1 MRCPSWA
8 ARSAASAC
16 ELIGSVI
23 CSIAD
28 WTQAA
33 FCQWT
38 NRAFSTII
46 HRRLAGQDALA
57 SGSNPF
63 PGGFAPGFSE
73 SPNLS
78 AWFGTTPMD
87 KPGMEELM

>member
-23 CSIAD
+23 FSIAD
-28 WTQAA
+28 WSQAA

-46 HRRLAGQDALA
+46 HRRLAGKRAWQVVLTRFQEVLPPVSRKARICQ
-57 SGSNPF
+57 
-63 PGGFAPGFSE
+63 PGLEPLLWT
-73 SPNLS
+73 NLEWRS
-78 AWFGTTPMD
+78 
-87 KPGMEELM
+87 